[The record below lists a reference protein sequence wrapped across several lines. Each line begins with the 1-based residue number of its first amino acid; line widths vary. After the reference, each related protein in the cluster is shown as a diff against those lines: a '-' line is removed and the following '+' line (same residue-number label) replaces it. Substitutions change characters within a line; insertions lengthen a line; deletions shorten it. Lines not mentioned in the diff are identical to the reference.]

1 MNGFT
6 PGFCFNC
13 QPVVQKTKRYPQ
25 ISSKKPGW
33 DIWEAQSECESPPR
47 EIKWPDQNQ
56 LTVSWLISHPAVM
69 FDLKNK
75 GWFDQSG
82 RVSVTPESHNLCPCG
97 LADTSCITSHC
108 PAAYLSVY
116 IPLVMHLILMNIPP
130 CWLLP
135 EHLIQRGNSLKHQKD
150 RGVFADRD
158 LAALIVGGGVFS
170 AIVVVNCWCGLEE
183 FALLWLMLK
192 QSEHPYGSFM
202 LAAVVAL
209 DTSDDA
215 SSIYTCF

>member
-1 MNGFT
+1 MARPKPT
-6 PGFCFNC
+6 NC
-13 QPVVQKTKRYPQ
+13 KLAHK
-25 ISSKKPGW
+25 SSCSNVW
-33 DIWEAQSECESPPR
+33 
-47 EIKWPDQNQ
+47 
-56 LTVSWLISHPAVM
+56 
-69 FDLKNK
+69 LKNK